1 LRSFYPNCPALKI
14 MFSSTGRDFNRHL
27 REVRKLSAARIYVAM
42 AEFTHLH
49 LHTEYSLLDGACDVK
64 KLVDQVASLGQTSVA
79 MTDHGNIYGA
89 VHFFAAAKQK
99 GIKPI
104 LGCELYIC
112 KNEDHRAPGDG
123 DENNHLLVLAQ
134 NEEGYRNLVRITSEA
149 SLHGFYRKPRVS
161 KQYLAENSKGL
172 IGFSGCLSGELCE
185 ELVAGNYEK
194 ARSVATQYED
204 IFGKGNF
211 YLEIQDQ
218 GLEQEKKIHEALF
231 RLEKDLNIPMVLTND
246 SHYLCGDDS
255 HAHDVMLCVQTG
267 SKIHDKERFRFD
279 SDQFFVKSAD
289 EMGRLFTNSP
299 DLLQRTMEIAE
310 RCELKL
316 HPVDN
321 PFPVFDVPEG
331 HTIDSYFEK
340 VCREGYKKRL
350 DTAVR
355 SLEARGLRRAA
366 IHEYDARLEYEI
378 GIIEQ
383 MKYSGYFLIVWDFIK
398 YARDNG
404 IPVGPGRGSGAG
416 SLVAYSMGIT
426 NIDPLQ
432 NALLFE
438 RFLNPERKQMPDID
452 VDFCQIRRC
461 EVIDYVTRKYGREQ
475 VAQIITFNTMA
486 AKAAIKDC
494 GRAMDMPY
502 GDVDRIAKLIPATI
516 GMTIDTALEEVAEL
530 QKAYK
535 TDGQIKELIDTAKKL
550 EGLVRGS
557 GVHASAV
564 VIAPRP
570 LTELVPLAKTKND
583 EIVTAYDMKAVEKMG
598 LLKMDFLG
606 LTTLTVID
614 DCLKL
619 IEKNRGEKVDIEAI
633 PLDDAETYKKVFHS
647 ALTSGVFQF
656 ESSGMRDVLRRY
668 RPDSVEDLTAL
679 NALYRP
685 GPIQGGMID
694 DFIERKLGRRK
705 VEYALPELEG
715 ILKETLGV
723 IVYQEQV
730 MQISN
735 KLASYSLGEAD
746 LLRRSMG
753 KKNAEAMAE
762 QRARFMEG
770 AAAAGHPKATAGE
783 IFDMMEKF
791 AGYGFNKSHSAAYAL
806 LAYQTAYLK
815 THYPVEFMAALL
827 TSETSKP
834 ENVVK
839 YIGECREMGIR
850 VEPPDVQVSGS
861 QFTPYVA
868 ENSQAIR
875 FGLAAVKNVGGN
887 AIESILKAREEV
899 GGRFKSIWG
908 FCEKVDLRVMNKRV
922 LESLIKAG
930 ALDSMGKRGPLMAA
944 VDKAMERAQKAQRD
958 EAQGQSGLFGLFD
971 EGPRTARD
979 SSEDL
984 PNVADWEEGERLA
997 NEKDVLGFFVSGHPL
1012 DKYAE
1017 KLRNLAGVIS
1027 AADALE
1033 RKPPERRW
1041 GTQADPAD
1049 EIQVAGMILG
1059 LRVQKS
1065 KRDQKLYAQ
1074 AALEDATGKIDLIC
1088 FSRDYER
1095 LSGQLKM
1102 EAPVLVRGVLMGD
1115 EDAAPKISVSS
1126 IVALEEVQVKLPSGV
1141 RIRINLDRATE
1152 EMLTELKSAADAA
1165 PGPGK
1170 VMLHLEKKGEY
1181 AAILEPENMGVAADK
1196 GWVERVEELVGKGT
1210 VQMVG

>member
-1 LRSFYPNCPALKI
+1 
-14 MFSSTGRDFNRHL
+14 
-27 REVRKLSAARIYVAM
+27 M

-49 LHTEYSLLDGACDVK
+49 LHTEYSLLDGACDVH
-64 KLVDQVASLGQTSVA
+64 KLVNRVAKLGQKSVA

-89 VHFFAAAKQK
+89 VHFFDAAKQK

-104 LGCELYIC
+104 LGCELYVC
-112 KNEDHRAPGDG
+112 KAEDHRAESPNDKY
-123 DENNHLLVLAQ
+123 NHLLVLAE
-134 NEEGYRNLVRITSEA
+134 NEEGYRNLIRITSEA
-149 SLHGFYRKPRVS
+149 SLHGFYRKPRIS
-161 KQYLAENSKGL
+161 KRFLAEHAKGL
-172 IGFSGCLSGELCE
+172 VGLSGCLSGELCE
-185 ELVAGNYEK
+185 ELVAGNYDKGK
-194 ARSVATQYED
+194 AVAQQYQD

-218 GLEQEKKIHEALF
+218 GLKDEKKIQEALF
-231 RLEKDLNIPMVLTND
+231 RLERELEIPLVATND
-246 SHYLCGDDS
+246 SHYLCGEDS

-267 SKIHDKERFRFD
+267 SKVHDAERFRFD
-279 SDQFFVKSAD
+279 SDQFFVKGAE
-289 EMGRLFTNSP
+289 EMERLFPDSP
-299 DLLQRTMEIAE
+299 GVLARTMEIAE
-310 RCELKL
+310 RCKLKL
-316 HPVDN
+316 HKVDN
-321 PFPVFDVPEG
+321 PWPQFAVPDG
-331 HTIDSYFEK
+331 HTIDSYFEEI
-340 VCREGYKKRL
+340 CREGFKKRME
-350 DTAVR
+350 TAVR
-355 SLEARGLRRAA
+355 QLELRGQLRSTAA
-366 IHEYDARLEYEI
+366 EYQARLEYEI
-378 GIIEQ
+378 GIIRQ

-398 YARDNG
+398 YARDHG

-416 SLVAYSMGIT
+416 SLVAYSMEIT

-432 NALLFE
+432 NVLLFE
-438 RFLNPERKQMPDID
+438 RFLNPERVSMPDID
-452 VDFCQIRRC
+452 VDFCMNRRG
-461 EVIDYVTRKYGREQ
+461 EVIEYVTRKYGREQ

-494 GRAMDMPY
+494 GRALDMPY

-530 QKAYK
+530 KKVYE
-535 TDGQIKELIDTAKKL
+535 TDQTIRELIDTAKKL

-570 LTELVPLAKTKND
+570 LTELVPVAKTKND

-619 IEKNRGEKVDIEAI
+619 IEKSRGEKVDIEAI
-633 PLDDAETYKKVFHS
+633 PLDDEETYKKVFQN

-656 ESSGMRDVLRRY
+656 ESNGMRDMLRRY
-668 RPDSVEDLTAL
+668 KPDKIEDLTAL
-679 NALYRP
+679 TALFRP
-685 GPIQGGMID
+685 GPIQGGMTD
-694 DFIERKLGRRK
+694 DFIERKWGRRK
-705 VEYALPELEG
+705 VEYMLPEMEKV
-715 ILKETLGV
+715 LKETLGV

-730 MQISN
+730 MQIAN
-735 KLASYSLGEAD
+735 VLASYSLGEAD
-746 LLRRSMG
+746 LLRRAMG
-753 KKNAEAMAE
+753 KKKPEEMAKQRDRFMSGAEAL
-762 QRARFMEG
+762 
-770 AAAAGHPKATAGE
+770 GHPKGTAGE
-783 IFDMMEKF
+783 VFDQMEKF
-791 AGYGFNKSHSAAYAL
+791 AGYGFNKSHSAAYGL
-806 LAYQTAYLK
+806 VSYQTAYLK

-839 YIGECREMGIR
+839 YIGECKEMGIR
-850 VEPPDVQVSGS
+850 VEAPDVQVSGA
-861 QFTPYVA
+861 QFTPHITP
-868 ENSQAIR
+868 EGESIR

-887 AIESILKAREEV
+887 AIESIMKAREEV
-899 GGRFKSIWG
+899 GGHFKSIWE

-922 LESLIKAG
+922 IESLIKAG
-930 ALDSMGKRGPLMAA
+930 ALDSLGQRGPLMAA

-958 EAQGQSGLFGLFD
+958 AAQGQTGLFGLFD
-971 EGPRTARD
+971 EAPRAGHSGD
-979 SSEDL
+979 DL
-984 PNVADWEEGERLA
+984 PHVADWEEGERLA
-997 NEKDVLGFFVSGHPL
+997 NEKEVLGFFVSGHPL

-1017 KLRNLAGVIS
+1017 KLRNLTGVIPV
-1027 AADALE
+1027 AEALE
-1033 RKPPERRW
+1033 RKPPEKRW
-1041 GTQADPAD
+1041 GQQADPAD
-1049 EIQVAGMILG
+1049 EILVAGMILG

-1074 AALEDATGKIDLIC
+1074 AALEDATGKIELIC

-1095 LSGQLKM
+1095 LQGQLKI

-1126 IVALEEVQVKLPSGV
+1126 VQALEEVQVKLPTGI

-1152 EMLTELKSAADAA
+1152 EMFAGVKNAADAA

-1170 VMLHLEKKGEY
+1170 VMVQLEKKGEY
-1181 AAILEPENMGVAADK
+1181 AVILEPEGMSVAADK

-1210 VQMVG
+1210 VQALG

>member
-1 LRSFYPNCPALKI
+1 
-14 MFSSTGRDFNRHL
+14 
-27 REVRKLSAARIYVAM
+27 M

-49 LHTEYSLLDGACDVK
+49 LHTEYSLLDGACDVT
-64 KLVDQVASLGQTSVA
+64 KLVDRVAALGQTSVA

-89 VHFFAAAKQK
+89 VHFFEAAKEK

-112 KNEDHRAPGDG
+112 KNEDHRAPGEG
-123 DENNHLLVLAQ
+123 DENNHLLVLAD
-134 NEEGYRNLVRITSEA
+134 NEEGYRNLIRITSEA

-161 KQYLAENSKGL
+161 KRYLAEHAKGL
-172 IGFSGCLSGELCE
+172 VGLSGCLSGELCE
-185 ELVAGNYEK
+185 ELMAGNYEK
-194 ARSVATQYED
+194 ARGVAQQYED

-211 YLEIQDQ
+211 FLEIQDQ

-231 RLEKDLNIPMVLTND
+231 RLERELGIPLVATND
-246 SHYLCGDDS
+246 SHYLCGEDS

-267 SKIHDKERFRFD
+267 SKVHDKERFRFD

-289 EMGRLFTNSP
+289 EMERLFPDSP
-299 DLLQRTMEIAE
+299 AVLQRTMEIAE
-310 RCELKL
+310 RCQLKL
-316 HPVDN
+316 KPVKN
-321 PFPVFDVPEG
+321 PFPVFAVPPG
-331 HTIDSYFEK
+331 HTVDSYFEE
-340 VCREGYKKRL
+340 VCRTGYRKRL
-350 DTAVR
+350 ETAVR
-355 SLEARGLRRAA
+355 HLEARGELRSP
-366 IHEYDARLEYEI
+366 IHEYDARLEHEI
-378 GIIEQ
+378 GIIKQ
-383 MKYSGYFLIVWDFIK
+383 MSYAGYFLIVWDFIK
-398 YARDNG
+398 YARDLG
-404 IPVGPGRGSGAG
+404 IPVGPGRGSAAG
-416 SLVAYSMGIT
+416 SLVAYAMEIT

-432 NALLFE
+432 NVLLFE
-438 RFLNPERKQMPDID
+438 RFLNPERKSMPDID
-452 VDFCQIRRC
+452 VDFCMNRRG

-494 GRAMDMPY
+494 GRALDMPY
-502 GDVDRIAKLIPATI
+502 GDVDRIAKLVPATL
-516 GMTIDTALEEVAEL
+516 GMTLDKALEEVPDLRKVYENDQA
-530 QKAYK
+530 
-535 TDGQIKELIDTAKKL
+535 IRELIDTAKKL
-550 EGLVRGS
+550 EGLVRGA

-619 IEKNRGEKVDIEAI
+619 IEAGRGEKLDTETI
-633 PLDDAETYKKVFHS
+633 PLNDEETYKRVFHA

-668 RPDSVEDLTAL
+668 KPDRVEDLTAL

-685 GPIQGGMID
+685 GPMSMID
-694 DFIERKLGRRK
+694 DFIDRKWGRRK
-705 VEYALPELEG
+705 VEYMLPEIEE

-730 MQISN
+730 MQIAN
-735 KLASYSLGEAD
+735 VVASYSLGEAD
-746 LLRRSMG
+746 LLRRAMG
-753 KKNAEAMAE
+753 KKDPKEMAK
-762 QRARFMEG
+762 QRDRFMSG
-770 AAAAGHPKATAGE
+770 AAALGHPKYTAGE
-783 IFDMMEKF
+783 IFDHMEKF

-839 YIGECREMGIR
+839 YIGECKEMGIR
-850 VEPPDVQVSGS
+850 VEPPDVQTSGA
-861 QFTPYVA
+861 QFTPLVTPQG
-868 ENSQAIR
+868 EAIR

-887 AIESILKAREEV
+887 AIESIMKARAEA
-899 GGRFKSIWG
+899 GGRFKSLWE
-908 FCEKVDLRVMNKRV
+908 FCEKVDLRVMNARV
-922 LESLIKAG
+922 IQSLIKAG
-930 ALDSMGKRGPLMAA
+930 ALDSLGSRASLMKSA
-944 VDKAMERAQKAQRD
+944 DKAMERAQKAQRD
-958 EAQGQSGLFGLFD
+958 AAQGQTGLFGLFN
-971 EGPRTARD
+971 EAPAPGRD
-979 SSEDL
+979 VDDL
-984 PNVADWEEGERLA
+984 PRVADWEEGERLA
-997 NEKDVLGFFVSGHPL
+997 NEKEVLGFFVSGHPL

-1017 KLRNLAGVIS
+1017 KLRNLTGVIS
-1027 AADALE
+1027 VAEALE
-1033 RKPPERRW
+1033 RKPPEKRW
-1041 GTQADPAD
+1041 GTQADPMD

-1065 KRDQKLYAQ
+1065 RRDQKLYAQ
-1074 AALEDATGKIDLIC
+1074 ASLEDATGKIELIC

-1115 EDAAPKISVSS
+1115 EDAAPKIAVSS
-1126 IVALEEVQVKLPSGV
+1126 IQALEEVQVKLPSGV

-1152 EMLTELKSAADAA
+1152 EMFAGLKSAAEAA

-1181 AAILEPENMGVAADK
+1181 AVILEPEGMSVAADR

-1210 VQMVG
+1210 VQALG